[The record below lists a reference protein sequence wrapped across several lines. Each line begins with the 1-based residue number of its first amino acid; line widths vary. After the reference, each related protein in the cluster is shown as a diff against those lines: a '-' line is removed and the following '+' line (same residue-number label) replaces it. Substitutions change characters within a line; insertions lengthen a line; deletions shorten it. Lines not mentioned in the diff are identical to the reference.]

1 MSIVSITMCLF
12 WEVVSFQVF
21 VLGFLGFV
29 IGGGGVVVD
38 YITVGKVV
46 AVLKL
51 TFGG

>member
-1 MSIVSITMCLF
+1 MCLF

-21 VLGFLGFV
+21 VLGFV

-46 AVLKL
+46 GVLKL